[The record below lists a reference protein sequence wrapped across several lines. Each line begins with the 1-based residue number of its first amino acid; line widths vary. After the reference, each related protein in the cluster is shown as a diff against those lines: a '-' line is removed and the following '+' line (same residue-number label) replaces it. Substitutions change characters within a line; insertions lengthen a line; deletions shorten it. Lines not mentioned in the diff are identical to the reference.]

1 MDGLQV
7 EQATEALQDDVADP
21 PATETNPE
29 TSLQHATGSTEDD
42 EPVTFLQSIHRGRS
56 GYQIRQPLVL

>member
-42 EPVTFLQSIHRGRS
+42 EPSIHRGRS